1 MAVSPTGLNPISPTP
16 CLETND
22 PTEIKR
28 YDYTNPVNKREE
40 FILIYEENGKL
51 KADTYHK
58 RWNAVIS
65 KGIDVFLFDCGES
78 HNIKDLS
85 LERCLEILNDPGI
98 AGDVRCGPNGN
109 VSFIEFA

>member
-1 MAVSPTGLNPISPTP
+1 MAVSPSGLNPIPLAP

-22 PTEIKR
+22 LKEIKR
-28 YDYTNPVNKREE
+28 YYYANPVNKREE
-40 FILIYEENGKL
+40 FVLIYEENGKL

-65 KGIDVFLFDCGES
+65 KDIDVLLVDNGES
-78 HNIKDLS
+78 HNIKNLS

-98 AGDVRCGPNGN
+98 ACDVRCGPKGN
-109 VSFIEFA
+109 VNFIEFA

>member
-1 MAVSPTGLNPISPTP
+1 MAVSPSGFNPIPPTP

-22 PTEIKR
+22 PKEIKR
-28 YDYTNPVNKREE
+28 HDYENPVKKREE
-40 FILIYEENGKL
+40 FVLIYEENGKL

-65 KGIDVFLFDCGES
+65 NDIDVFLFQHEGS
-78 HNIKDLS
+78 RNIKDLS

-98 AGDVRCGPNGN
+98 VGDIHCGPNGN